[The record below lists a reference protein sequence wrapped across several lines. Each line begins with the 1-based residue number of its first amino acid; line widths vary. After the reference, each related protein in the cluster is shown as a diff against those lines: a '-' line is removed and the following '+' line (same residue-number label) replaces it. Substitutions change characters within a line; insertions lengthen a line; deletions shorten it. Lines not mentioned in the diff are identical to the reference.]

1 MMARM
6 AEDEDYFADKTYR
19 GKKFELAD
27 FTGAVFKDCD
37 LSGVRVVD
45 TMLTDVYISGL
56 IRNIVVND
64 VDVTAYVEG
73 ELDRQFP
80 ERAQARSLTTVAEFQ
95 AMWDTLEARWAES
108 VARAEKLPEEQRQQ
122 GVNGEWSFVET
133 LRHLVFC
140 TDAWVV
146 RTVLDEP
153 MPYHRLGYTHSG
165 YPAEDA
171 AKLGVDLAATPS
183 FAEVLEVRRDR
194 MAVIRRIV
202 DGLTEEELARL
213 CTRNPAPGYPERPNT
228 VAQCLGVVMREEAEH
243 RRYAE
248 RDLDILESASS

>member
-1 MMARM
+1 MA
-6 AEDEDYFADKTYR
+6 DDYFSNKDFR
-19 GKKFELAD
+19 GRKFELHD

-45 TMLTDVYISGL
+45 SVLADVHISGDT
-56 IRNIVVND
+56 RKVVVND

-73 ELDRQFP
+73 ELDRQYP
-80 ERAQARSLTTVAEFQ
+80 ERAQARSLETVADFQ
-95 AMWDTLEARWAES
+95 AMWDTLERVWGES
-108 VARAEKLPEEQRQQ
+108 VARVEKLPESVRQQ
-122 GVNGEWSFVET
+122 SVNDEWSFVQT
-133 LRHLVFC
+133 LRHLIFC
-140 TDAWVV
+140 TDAWVA
-146 RTVLDEP
+146 RTVLDEE
-153 MPYHRLGYTHSG
+153 MPYHPLGYTHSG

-171 AKLGVDLAATPS
+171 AKLGIDLAATPS

-194 MAVIRRIV
+194 MATVRRIV
-202 DGLTEEELARL
+202 DGLTEQELARA

-248 RDLDILESASS
+248 RDLDILVSASS